1 MENEKNKRAGIGQKP
16 RGRQQT
22 RGVEALPSEKPVASN
37 EGQEEGVKDPV
48 SETADRVQEGGGL
61 LEEISTISDKTAE
74 NEKMTSV
81 SVSEGG
87 NLAAILAKSVE
98 EDGLEYESQGE
109 LSEAEKAFFDERNA
123 ERDHPL
129 LVTERESGKV
139 RAATR
144 EEEVAFKD
152 QTIGGYEIRL
162 DPKRAVLQFYQAELG
177 PQADGSFLIAVRLE
191 EGYLEPVRQWAEA
204 EGISP
209 EEWCS
214 RQLSHY
220 LETWGQPA
228 KSR

>member
-22 RGVEALPSEKPVASN
+22 RGVEALPGEKQVASN

-48 SETADRVQEGGGL
+48 SEPADRVQEGGGL

-74 NEKMTSV
+74 NEKMSSV
-81 SVSEGG
+81 AVSESKS
-87 NLAAILAKSVE
+87 LEEMLAKSIHEDGHAKEENPLLTVNRETSAVRRATPEEEEAFRQQKMGNAIRDSGGFETARLMSVE
-98 EDGLEYESQGE
+98 EANKYLAS
-109 LSEAEKAFFDERNA
+109 LA
-123 ERDHPL
+123 
-129 LVTERESGKV
+129 
-139 RAATR
+139 
-144 EEEVAFKD
+144 
-152 QTIGGYEIRL
+152 
-162 DPKRAVLQFYQAELG
+162 
-177 PQADGSFLIAVRLE
+177 PQAGTAYPQLGQQPDGSFKVAIRLA
-191 EGYLEPVRQWAEA
+191 EGYIEPVRQWAEA
-204 EGISP
+204 EGITV

>member
-48 SETADRVQEGGGL
+48 SEPADRVQEGGGL

-74 NEKMTSV
+74 KEKMSSV
-81 SVSEGG
+81 AVFEADKSLEEM
-87 NLAAILAKSVE
+87 LAKSVH
-98 EDGLEYESQGE
+98 EDGKAVAIGTDLSVSGGKEIAPRIIFRSSEFTDADREMLED
-109 LSEAEKAFFDERNA
+109 L
-123 ERDHPL
+123 PP
-129 LVTERESGKV
+129 GKITV
-139 RAATR
+139 
-144 EEEVAFKD
+144 VD
-152 QTIGGYEIRL
+152 M
-162 DPKRAVLQFYQAELG
+162 LG
-177 PQADGSFLIAVRLE
+177 QQLDGSFRVAVRLE
-191 EGYLEPVRQWAEA
+191 EGYIEPVRQWAEA
-204 EGISP
+204 EGITV